1 MAHFP
6 SRQPGQLTN
15 NKERGTIVPQD
26 AEWRILAE
34 ETAQENDPRKLIE
47 IVEALNHALNEQE
60 QRKKG
65 AAPEPRMREFRP
77 HGKELNSAPS
87 TAKRR
92 QSSIDSLRR
101 TMMSPLRRAL
111 WNVPPRLPGTPLNPS
126 ESLQQR
132 FAPRDSRQARQ
143 EWDDWP

>member
-34 ETAQENDPRKLIE
+34 EAAQENDPRKLIE
-47 IVEALNHALNEQE
+47 IVEALNHALNGQE

-65 AAPEPRMREFRP
+65 AASEPRMRELCP

-92 QSSIDSLRR
+92 QSSIDSRRR
-101 TMMSPLRRAL
+101 TMMSPFEEGS
-111 WNVPPRLPGTPLNPS
+111 VEPPSTATPGHLSTFPNRCS
-126 ESLQQR
+126 NGSLLGTR
-132 FAPRDSRQARQ
+132 GKRGRS
-143 EWDDWP
+143 

>member
-34 ETAQENDPRKLIE
+34 EAAQENDPRKL
-47 IVEALNHALNEQE
+47 
-60 QRKKG
+60 
-65 AAPEPRMREFRP
+65 MREFRP

-111 WNVPPRLPGTPLNPS
+111 WNVPPRHPGHFSTLPNRCSNGSLLGTRGKRGRRGTTGLKVPGQNRTPG
-126 ESLQQR
+126 
-132 FAPRDSRQARQ
+132 AQ
-143 EWDDWP
+143 EPYR